1 MPQTFYVAPDEEI
14 LSVVSRLRS
23 SALLENVFVVP
34 KRALILQSIVNLR
47 MLVREAEKLGK
58 TVVIV
63 TQDEQGRALA
73 EKLGL
78 PTRTYSNDLK
88 MREEESAAEID
99 RDSNMEPQSPMPAPK
114 NLGSDDFFSGDNR
127 PSEIQSLP
135 QEEFAAPKAAS
146 ETRIRI
152 RDNTPRRL
160 TSLNSAVSQTDYSP
174 SAMKN
179 NPLGTPDGPERIRKT
194 LPTEQLL
201 PVSTPPARS
210 IGQKTTPHHPAV
222 THASTGA
229 THDYRQGS
237 AAPDN
242 RIQQFFGQK
251 QSQRTPSTPKQ
262 SSRPAPVEV
271 PIGKHGKFW
280 LSFLAISSILS
291 LLGVGLFLFFPK
303 AEVYITP
310 QSRTE
315 TVSFPFS
322 GVMEGKDAE
331 NGAIRIRL
339 IEEDEEEVV
348 SVDAS
353 GVSSQGASKA
363 KGTVVLSNSYGKDP
377 QPLVATTRIESADGK
392 IFRLVKGTT
401 IPGTTKINGS
411 ELPGAIEAEVIADQ
425 PGEAYN
431 LPAET
436 IFTIPGF
443 KGNSKYAQFSAKSK
457 NAFSG
462 GGSGTDSTESGS
474 TSVTATDIEK
484 GKKDAEERFRTSF
497 EAMIRSKLGA
507 DERFVPG
514 SEVIA
519 MQGSATYPD
528 IGIVAQSF
536 EYRAT
541 FKGRAYVFSEGP
553 VKKSIE
559 TLLLEKIGKESVT
572 LMPEDI
578 SITYDE
584 AIPDFDSGTLAI
596 KTTVSATLFSKVDT
610 EKMRESLT
618 GKNSDDIKALLEQFP
633 EIRKIEIDL
642 KPNFLALS
650 IPKNKDHINVILKK
664 E

>member
-78 PTRTYSNDLK
+78 PTRTYSDDLK
-88 MREEESAAEID
+88 MRGEEPMTD
-99 RDSNMEPQSPMPAPK
+99 TDQDSNMEPQSPVPAPK
-114 NLGSDDFFSGDNR
+114 NLGSDDFFSGDSK

-135 QEEFAAPKAAS
+135 KEEFAAPKAES

-160 TSLNSAVSQTDYSP
+160 TSLNSTVSHTDYSP
-174 SAMKN
+174 STIKSD
-179 NPLGTPDGPERIRKT
+179 PLSTSDGPERIRKT
-194 LPTEQLL
+194 LLTEQLS
-201 PVSTPPARS
+201 PASTPPVRS
-210 IGQKTTPHHPAV
+210 IRQTAPHHPIA

-229 THDYRQGS
+229 TYDYRQES

-251 QSQRTPSTPKQ
+251 QSQRTPSAPKQ

-291 LLGVGLFLFFPK
+291 FLGVGLFLFFPK

-322 GVMEGKDAE
+322 GVMEGKNAE

-462 GGSGTDSTESGS
+462 GGSGTDSAESGS

-484 GKKDAEERFRTSF
+484 GKKNAEERFRTSF

-507 DERFVPG
+507 DERFVSG
-514 SEVIA
+514 SEVVA

-541 FKGRAYVFSEGP
+541 FKGRAYVFSEGS

-610 EKMRESLT
+610 EKIRESLT

-650 IPKNKDHINVILKK
+650 IPKNKDRINVILKK

>member
-58 TVVIV
+58 SVVIV

-78 PTRTYSNDLK
+78 PTRAYSNDMK
-88 MREEESAAEID
+88 AREEELSGEMNQNAGI
-99 RDSNMEPQSPMPAPK
+99 EPQSPALTK
-114 NLGSDDFFSGDNR
+114 QDLGSEDFFSGGIAS
-127 PSEIQSLP
+127 SEIQSP
-135 QEEFAAPKAAS
+135 PKETFFVAQAEG
-146 ETRIRI
+146 ETRLRV

-160 TSLNSAVSQTDYSP
+160 TALNSTASP
-174 SAMKN
+174 PIRN
-179 NPLGTPDGPERIRKT
+179 NPLMAPDGSEHIRKDLPMERPLPAST
-194 LPTEQLL
+194 LPRSVRQPD
-201 PVSTPPARS
+201 PVA
-210 IGQKTTPHHPAV
+210 TTHTSNGVNNNRPE
-222 THASTGA
+222 
-229 THDYRQGS
+229 
-237 AAPDN
+237 AAPSDN

-251 QSQRTPSTPKQ
+251 EPQRTASLPKHPA
-262 SSRPAPVEV
+262 RPTSVEV

-280 LSFLAISSILS
+280 LFFLAITSVVS

-303 AEVYITP
+303 AEVFVTP

-315 TVSFPFS
+315 TISFPFS
-322 GVMEGKDAE
+322 GSMDREGSGSDA
-331 NGAIRIRL
+331 IKIRL

-363 KGTVVLSNSYGKDP
+363 KGIVVLSNNYGKDP
-377 QPLVATTRIESADGK
+377 QQLVATTRIESADGK
-392 IFRLVKGTT
+392 IFRLVKGIT
-401 IPGTTKINGS
+401 IPGMTNVGGS
-411 ELPGAIEAEVIADQ
+411 ELPGAIEADVIADQ

-431 LPAET
+431 LPSET

-443 KGNSKYAQFSAKSK
+443 KGSSKYERFSAKSK

-462 GGSGTDSTESGS
+462 GGSGNDSADSGNA
-474 TSVTATDIEK
+474 SVTAADIEK

-497 EAMIRSKLGA
+497 ETMIRSKLGA
-507 DERFVPG
+507 DERFVSG
-514 SEVIA
+514 SEDIV
-519 MQGSATYPD
+519 MQGAATYPD
-528 IGIVAQSF
+528 IGIAARSF

-541 FKGRAYVFSEGP
+541 FKGRAYVFSEEP

-572 LMPEDI
+572 LAPEDI

-584 AIPDFDSGTLAI
+584 AVPDFDSGTLSI

-610 EKMRESLT
+610 EKIRDNLV
-618 GKNSDDIKALLEQFP
+618 GKNSDDIKALLDQFP

-650 IPKNKDHINVILKK
+650 VPKNKDRVTVILKK